1 MGYKYH
7 HTDQEFAKAV
17 AESTSMRQILIKLN
31 MNASGGNYKTAKE
44 RIKKMG
50 LDISH
55 HTGKGWNKGGKFV
68 PTPAKPLDKI
78 LVENSTYQSYKLKNR
93 LYEAGLAKPEC
104 YICGLL
110 EWNGQKL
117 SFHLDHMNGISND
130 HRLENLQILCP
141 NCHSQTDTY
150 AGKNKN
156 KK

>member
-1 MGYKYH
+1 MSKHKY
-7 HTDQEFAKAV
+7 TDEEFAQAV
-17 AESTSMRQILIKLN
+17 AESTSIRQTLIKLGVK
-31 MNASGGNYKTAKE
+31 AVGGNYATAKNKV
-44 RIKKMG
+44 IKMK
-50 LDISH
+50 LDVSH

-68 PTPAKPLDKI
+68 PTPAKPLDEI

-93 LYEAGLAKPEC
+93 LYEAGLAKPQC

-130 HRLENLQILCP
+130 NRLENLQILCP

-150 AGKNKN
+150 CGKNK
-156 KK
+156 KV